1 MLKITIAYVKN
12 SELNKHYLYP
22 LCNMQKIQ
30 AEKIKS
36 IYAEAQMLF
45 ILQSDYFFTI
55 SLPKGPS

>member
-1 MLKITIAYVKN
+1 MSKI
-12 SELNKHYLYP
+12 SELNKHYLYS
-22 LCNMQKIQ
+22 LCNMQKMQ

>member
-1 MLKITIAYVKN
+1 MSKI
-12 SELNKHYLYP
+12 SELNKHYLCY
-22 LCNMQKIQ
+22 LCNMRKNLQ
-30 AEKIKS
+30 AENIKS

>member
-1 MLKITIAYVKN
+1 MSKI
-12 SELNKHYLYP
+12 SELNKHCLYS

-30 AEKIKS
+30 AEKIKI